1 MIADAAIARVAVMTQ
16 PLEALYQVRFGRGL
30 TPPVEAMFRMAPDP
44 CAFIAGTKAFD
55 IR

>member
-1 MIADAAIARVAVMTQ
+1 MARAAVMTQ
-16 PLEALYQVRFGRGL
+16 PLEALYQVRLGRGL
-30 TPPVEAMFRMAPDP
+30 TPPVEAMLRMTPDP